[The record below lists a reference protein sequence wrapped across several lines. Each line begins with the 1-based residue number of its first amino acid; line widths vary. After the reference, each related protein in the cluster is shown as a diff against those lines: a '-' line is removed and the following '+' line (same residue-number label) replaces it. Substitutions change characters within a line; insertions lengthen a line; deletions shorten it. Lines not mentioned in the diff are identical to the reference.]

1 MSLTEASAA
10 GKLQAF
16 DPVVVVG
23 PSVENVGISPASQ
36 GSSLNTPPLQTLV
49 NWPVISDGA
58 SGYDLKAL
66 KSRHSGFP
74 QRAAF
79 HGMLVKLTS
88 VPPSNWVTSATA
100 ARQICSEHRGRGCV
114 KYFRDPSATVVPR
127 SAVDIGREVVLS
139 ILGTRPLLSPP
150 DLQWT

>member
-16 DPVVVVG
+16 DPMAVVGSSVVG

-74 QRAAF
+74 QSAAF

-88 VPPSNWVTSATA
+88 VPPSSWDTFATA
-100 ARQICSEHRGRGCV
+100 ARQICSEHRG
-114 KYFRDPSATVVPR
+114 
-127 SAVDIGREVVLS
+127 EVV
-139 ILGTRPLLSPP
+139 
-150 DLQWT
+150 